1 MSKHASNSTIRV
13 MILGSTGSIGRQTL
27 EVISHLNT
35 LAQSDPALKSYEIV
49 GLSAGKDAQGLLKQ
63 ARQWGVRELALCTG
77 DAIELGEMTMR
88 IGNAAACQLVEDVEC
103 DLVVGAIVGIAGL
116 GSVYRA
122 IELGIDV
129 ALANKETLVAGGALV
144 MAAAKKSG
152 ARILPIDSEHAGVWQ
167 CLQSLSGNEHYYPP
181 ISTRQRDSISR
192 VVLTA
197 SGGPFRDFVLE
208 TRSRQHATLKD
219 ALKHPNW
226 SMGAKV
232 TIDSATLMNKALE
245 LIEAHWLFGLE
256 SSQLDAVIHPQSI
269 VHAMIECTDGSVM
282 AQMGAPDM
290 RSPIQL
296 ALCSP
301 NRLSG
306 CSKKLDVTK
315 LSSLSFFEID
325 PHRFPAIGLAMS
337 VIDAGGDAG
346 AWLNAANESAVDAFM
361 NQMIPFGMI
370 DQVVAQVMSEH
381 TVCAMNSLDDIYHA
395 DKQARACA
403 QVVIAKFA
411 GSKA

>member
-1 MSKHASNSTIRV
+1 MSEHASNSTVRV
-13 MILGSTGSIGRQTL
+13 LILGSTGSIGRQTL
-27 EVISHLNT
+27 EVIAHLNV
-35 LAQSDPALKSYEIV
+35 LAQADPALNLYEIV
-49 GLSAGKDAQGLLKQ
+49 GLSAGKDAQGLLGQ
-63 ARQWGVRELALCTG
+63 AQQWGVRELALFTG
-77 DAIELGEMTMR
+77 DAVELGDTTMR
-88 IGNAAACQLVEDVEC
+88 IGHDAACRLVEEVEC

-116 GSVYRA
+116 ESVYRA
-122 IELGIDV
+122 VELGIDV
-129 ALANKETLVAGGALV
+129 ALANKESLVAGGALV
-144 MAAAKKSG
+144 MAAAKISG

-167 CLQSLSGNEHYYPP
+167 CLQSLAGNDYCPP
-181 ISTRQRDSISR
+181 MDTPKGIDR

-197 SGGPFRDFVLE
+197 SGGPFRE
-208 TRSRQHATLKD
+208 CTRQEVEHATLD
-219 ALKHPNW
+219 EALNHPNW
-226 SMGAKV
+226 TMGAKV

-269 VHAMIECTDGSVM
+269 VHAMIECADGSVM

-301 NRLSG
+301 TRLNG

-315 LSSLSFFEID
+315 LSNLSFVEID
-325 PHRFPAIGLAMS
+325 PQRFPAIGLAIS

-346 AWLNAANESAVDAFM
+346 AWLNAANEAAVDAFM
-361 NQMIPFGMI
+361 NQLIPFGMI

-381 TVCAMNSLDDIYHA
+381 TVSAIDTLDNIYHA
-395 DKQARACA
+395 DKQACVRAQA
-403 QVVIAKFA
+403 VIAKFA